1 MAGGRCHVSSGGFV
15 NVLLPHMSRVSSR
28 KSSLR
33 HVATS
38 KRVRGGLV
46 VSTITNIEMKHDLQY
61 NFAIGR
67 SNK

>member
-1 MAGGRCHVSSGGFV
+1 MPRGFQGGLSTFCY
-15 NVLLPHMSRVSSR
+15 HMSRVSSR